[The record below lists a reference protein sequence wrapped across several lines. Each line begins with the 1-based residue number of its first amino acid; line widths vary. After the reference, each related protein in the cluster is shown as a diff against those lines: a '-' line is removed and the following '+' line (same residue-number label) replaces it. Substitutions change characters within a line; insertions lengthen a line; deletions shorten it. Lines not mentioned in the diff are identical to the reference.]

1 MIDFLFIYGT
11 LLQPD
16 NPFANYL
23 SQNCTCISAGK
34 LKGLL
39 YDIGEYPGAVI
50 GNNTDNYIHGSIYQL
65 HHPKENLR
73 VIDDYEG
80 YGLEQDLPNLYIRS
94 VASIETDSGTVD
106 AWIYLYNLP
115 TNGLPQIPSG
125 NYAEYIRQK
134 KSPGN

>member
-11 LLQPD
+11 LLQPG

-23 SQNCTCISAGK
+23 SRNCTYLSPGK

-39 YDIGEYPGAVI
+39 YDIGEYPGAIVTD
-50 GNNTDNYIHGSIYQL
+50 NTDGYIYGSIFKL
-65 HHPKENLR
+65 HHTEENLR

-80 YGLEQDLPNLYIRS
+80 YGPEQDLPNLYIRS
-94 VASIETDSGTVD
+94 VAPIETDSGAVD

-115 TNGLPQIPSG
+115 TNGLPQIASG
-125 NYAEYIRQK
+125 NYAEYIKQK
-134 KSPGN
+134 KSPGS

>member
-11 LLQPD
+11 LLQPG

-23 SQNCTCISAGK
+23 SQNCTYISPGK

-39 YDIGEYPGAVI
+39 YDIGEYPGAIVTD
-50 GNNTDNYIHGSIYQL
+50 NTDGYIYGSIFKL
-65 HHPKENLR
+65 HHTEENLR

-80 YGLEQDLPNLYIRS
+80 YGPEQELPNLYIRS
-94 VASIETDSGTVD
+94 VAPIETDSGAVD

-115 TNGLPQIPSG
+115 TNGLPQIASG
-125 NYAEYIRQK
+125 NYAEYIKQK
-134 KSPGN
+134 KSPGS